1 MKSTILLLAL
11 SLQFSTNTIKA
22 QTPPAA
28 SVEAPKIELGFDAE
42 RWKKLMVLIDS
53 EIKTIKGNR
62 YSGAELKH
70 RMFELYSEKIK
81 LIKEK
86 ENLNLLKAE
95 PATVQKNGKASF
107 FKSSQD
113 QYKMAQ
119 SYALLVVGQYPKYN
133 RLAEIYYAMAINSRD
148 YGTSAETEKY
158 LKIAISYSSSQSK
171 TMFNAKTAL
180 AEYYYNNKR
189 YHEALG
195 YYSDVLKNAEDEWYG
210 KHLYNAGWC
219 YLKERN
225 FKKSLDLLK
234 LSFETTKDKKYV
246 SMKEQILAAIGIF
259 FVQADATYEGIDFFE
274 NNSNPSF
281 THLLGLAQSSMN
293 KNNFSITEDI
303 LKAALKSSKKVK
315 DANGEMKVRLSQLDI
330 YRESKKDELY
340 YETANSI
347 LDLHKKNKLSTDD
360 IFSAQNKIKEVAG
373 FMQINLIKDKTK
385 EVVDYN
391 RNDYKKIMR
400 YFDILSSLDR
410 PNKKQYRYYQGE
422 TALSAQEYQVA
433 LKYYVRAIMDSKLTK
448 DKGEITRKSL
458 EAMLATL
465 DLAKLS
471 KQKENEYTIFA
482 FKNFVLFYP
491 QSDKSQAIYQK
502 LFNKYFEA
510 KNIKKA
516 VNTLMVYKF
525 NYESDEAIH
534 REMLTQ
540 VLDLYIKEKNIEKLA
555 FWIGNIEKGYLNF
568 GADYIQNSI
577 AVLGNLLFKKY
588 QALEKKGMVKEAM
601 KGYESIYDSKQY
613 PKRTKA
619 EAAYAIAALSL
630 EQNRGKES
638 HKWLKKSLELYDD
651 KDLIK
656 ITSSLF
662 VLAKGYRLLQNFELS
677 NDVALMTSRRF
688 CSKSFEEKESF
699 YQLINENMILQKTS
713 ISSLVNTEVEFKKCG
728 LNEKLLERT
737 QTEILERLIFADKYQ
752 DSIAYFKTHSENI
765 SLHRMLTK
773 YITHKFYQDPKAVEK
788 DIASLGSALDISAV
802 TGQYQQVLSF
812 VEKTEALTFT
822 FTEEEKFNE
831 EKYNL
836 ELEQYFAM
844 VGELNN
850 EAIALSKASGPQEV
864 IMIRNVL
871 SKPYFSLVKAIKAYV
886 PKGVD
891 NGYLEGFKQG
901 MRQITESLVSKG
913 LQVDREKMAFLEKN
927 NYFFEVQKNDIV
939 GGVNI
944 KTQKTLEQELN
955 FHSALLFSNT
965 LDISNTNAK
974 RIAKGQK

>member
-1 MKSTILLLAL
+1 MAKTPTTPTPST
-11 SLQFSTNTIKA
+11 
-22 QTPPAA
+22 
-28 SVEAPKIELGFDAE
+28 EAPQMEMGFDAE

-70 RMFELYSEKIK
+70 RMFELFSEKIK

-86 ENLNLLKAE
+86 ENLNLLKAD
-95 PATVQKNGKASF
+95 PGAVQKNGKASF

-119 SYALLVVGQYPKYN
+119 SYALSVISQYPKYN

-189 YHEALG
+189 YHEAVAF
-195 YYSDVLKNAEDEWYG
+195 YNDVLKNTEDEWYG

-225 FKKSLDLLK
+225 FKKALDLLK
-234 LSFETTKDKKYV
+234 LSFETTKNKRYV
-246 SMKEQILAAIGIF
+246 SMKEQVFAAIGIF
-259 FVQADATYEGIDFFE
+259 FVQADATYEGIEFFE

-281 THLLGLAQSSMN
+281 SHLLGLAQSSMN
-293 KNNFSITEDI
+293 KNNFSMTEDV
-303 LKAALKSSKKVK
+303 LKAALKNSKKVK
-315 DANGEMKVRLSQLDI
+315 DVNGEMKVRLAQLDI

-340 YETANSI
+340 FETANNI
-347 LDLHKKNKLSTDD
+347 LDLHKKNKLSPDD
-360 IFSAQNKIKEVAG
+360 IFTAQNKIKEVAG

-400 YFDILSSLDR
+400 YFDILSSLDN

-433 LKYYVRAIMDSKLTK
+433 LKYYVRAIMNSKLTK
-448 DKGEITRKSL
+448 DKGDITRKSL
-458 EAMLATL
+458 DAMLATL
-465 DLAKLS
+465 DLAKLP

-510 KNIKKA
+510 KKIKKA
-516 VNTLMVYKF
+516 VNTLMVYKY
-525 NYESDEAIH
+525 NYKGDEAIH

-540 VLDLYIKEKNIEKLA
+540 VLDLYIKDKNTDKLA
-555 FWIGNIEKGYLNF
+555 FWIGKIEKGYLNF

-577 AVLGNLLFKKY
+577 AVLGNLLFNKY
-588 QALEKKGMVKEAM
+588 QALEKKGMVKEAT

-630 EQNRGKES
+630 EQNKGKES

-656 ITSSLF
+656 VTSSLF

-688 CSKSFEEKESF
+688 CAQSFAEKESF

-713 ISSLVNTEVEFKKCG
+713 VSTLVNAEVEFKKCG

-737 QTEILERLIFADKYQ
+737 QTENLERLIFADKYQ
-752 DSIAYFKTHSENI
+752 DSIAYFKIHSSNI
-765 SLHRMLTK
+765 SLQKMMDKFLK
-773 YITHKFYQDPKAVEK
+773 HKFYQNPIAAEK
-788 DIASLGSALDISAV
+788 DIASLGSALDFSSV

-812 VEKTEALTFT
+812 VEKTQALKFS

-871 SKPYFSLVKAIKAYV
+871 SKPYFSLVKAIKAYI

-939 GGVNI
+939 GGVNS

-965 LDISNTNAK
+965 LDISNTNTN
-974 RIAKGQK
+974 RIAKGQ